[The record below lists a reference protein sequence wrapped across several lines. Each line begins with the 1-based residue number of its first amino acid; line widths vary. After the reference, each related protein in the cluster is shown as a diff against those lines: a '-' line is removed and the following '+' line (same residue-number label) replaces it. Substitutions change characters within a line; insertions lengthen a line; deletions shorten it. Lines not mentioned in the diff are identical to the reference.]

1 MIVLHNA
8 SVEKNLRIAK
18 KRGETFSHKFA
29 TKFHFKGPYDGCGK
43 RLKKFIFDSE
53 LENNRAR
60 GAFTCCL
67 RYRDKFNT
75 KNKNPVWIEL
85 EEKWDAKLIDKITF
99 KDDRISISFVTG
111 SFSECEKLPST
122 TVMKTLFAHTELKS
136 LKTLILLLVH

>member
-1 MIVLHNA
+1 MFHAGCIDQILKIESQIRTERNLCALKKLSSGPMIVLHNA

-85 EEKWDAKLIDKITF
+85 EEK
-99 KDDRISISFVTG
+99 
-111 SFSECEKLPST
+111 
-122 TVMKTLFAHTELKS
+122 
-136 LKTLILLLVH
+136 